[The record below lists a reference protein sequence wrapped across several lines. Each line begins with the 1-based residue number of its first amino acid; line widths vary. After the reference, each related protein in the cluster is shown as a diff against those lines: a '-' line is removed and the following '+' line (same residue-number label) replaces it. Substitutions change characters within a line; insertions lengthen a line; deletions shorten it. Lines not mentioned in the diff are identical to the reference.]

1 MKLGIVNGHLIIT
14 MKYLSIRSFTRSNI
28 HISIKLTTIFN
39 KGPKLGIDCLHFL
52 NICFEAFIIIITR
65 FIIFIFIIGNSVTII
80 IIIVPVIDSV
90 AVIVT
95 TVLPAISFCFDFTFH
110 IKVRRLPPGN
120 LSSSHLNP

>member
-1 MKLGIVNGHLIIT
+1 

-52 NICFEAFIIIITR
+52 NICFEAAFIIIITR
-65 FIIFIFIIGNSVTII
+65 FMIFIFIIGNSVAII
-80 IIIVPVIDSV
+80 IIIPEIDSV
-90 AVIVT
+90 TVIVT